1 MSTRFVYALMTSAVL
16 IGTAALAQ
24 DQASRE
30 IEAEDSPIT
39 VVGCLQRESDYRRQN
54 DSGKGGVLGTGL
66 GRGNEY
72 VLVDSAGDCGKLA
85 PGAAAYELTGDG
97 ERDLEAFVGRRVEI
111 TGMLKGGDLTVDG
124 RAEGGGDPLGQD
136 LKLREVN
143 VSSFREAAAA
153 LAQERSDPP
162 ARERSDLDS
171 GSVPVGTTGEQEA
184 VDALPRTASPLTL
197 IGLIGLLST
206 AAGLGVRAF
215 RLGMF

>member
-1 MSTRFVYALMTSAVL
+1 MSTRFVYALVTSAVL

-72 VLVDSAGDCGKLA
+72 VLVDSAGDCSKVA
-85 PGAAAYELTGDG
+85 PGAAAYELTGEG

-111 TGMLKGGDLTVDG
+111 TGILKGGDLTVDG
-124 RAEGGGDPLGQD
+124 RAEGGVDPLGQD

-143 VSSFREAAAA
+143 VRSFREAGAVV
-153 LAQERSDPP
+153 AQVQSDRP
-162 ARERSDLDS
+162 SDLDS
-171 GSVPVGTTGEQEA
+171 GSVPVGTTGEQDA

-197 IGLIGLLST
+197 IGLLGLLST
-206 AAGLGVRAF
+206 AAGFGLREF
-215 RLGMF
+215 RLRMFSE